1 MGGGGISSRR
11 PGAKTCPTLI
21 SLHSAGT
28 SMATVC
34 PFESNRIMGL
44 RHRGKSAEISA
55 VIVRLLLEAATF
67 SRSYNSRQRYACNT
81 RGSGLDS
88 CDCLSLPSRS
98 NSGVVLRR
106 SASQPAGLTT
116 PVPASLSLCHGGCWI
131 STATVRRTAAAA
143 AVAASRQHGPC
154 QPVKSN
160 VGRLRPKPSNV
171 DRVSLR

>member
-1 MGGGGISSRR
+1 
-11 PGAKTCPTLI
+11 
-21 SLHSAGT
+21 
-28 SMATVC
+28 MATVC

-116 PVPASLSLCHGGCWI
+116 PVPTSLSLSLPRRMWDKPSWI